1 MLNLLKRKCYE
12 IEDKLFEFEIGLDF
26 SGVITKDKF
35 TVENDFSK
43 ENSTAYQAV
52 YSRNIKKLI
61 YRAFKT
67 RIQFDSF
74 IDIGSGK
81 GKACFFAA
89 TTKKFKSIIGI
100 EFSKDLNE
108 ISLKYNEKKKIK
120 NLYFLNKDA
129 LDYILPESNNIIF
142 MFNPF
147 NAIIMKKFIENNLDH
162 FKKYETLIAY
172 ANDVEIDILN
182 HLGFS
187 IIYRDA
193 TRKISLLRYIKR
205 L

>member
-12 IEDKLFEFEIGLDF
+12 IEDKLFEFKIGLDF

-147 NAIIMKKFIENNLDH
+147 NTIIMKKFIENNLDH
-162 FKKYETLIAY
+162 FKKYESLIAY